1 LLEEDGAD
9 ELVDVRGVGESRKL
23 GGDSA
28 ILGELG
34 FEGLAG
40 GDAGLEVWKSRVRE
54 VGGKKYYLSCF
65 AGVDAGWGGSENWS
79 ITVLKLLVFV
89 R

>member
-1 LLEEDGAD
+1 MLEEDGAD
-9 ELVDVRGVGESRKL
+9 ELVDIGGVGESRKL

-54 VGGKKYYLSCF
+54 VGGKKYYPVSQEWMLVGEGQRI
-65 AGVDAGWGGSENWS
+65 GVLPS
-79 ITVLKLLVFV
+79 
-89 R
+89 